1 MLVDAASMGAAEQR
15 LFESGMPV
23 AALMEKV
30 GLAMAAW
37 LLARRDLLR
46 HGVVVLVGPGHNG
59 GDGLV
64 VARELH
70 LAGIEVSL
78 WCPLP
83 IRKTLT
89 AEHLRHGEWL
99 GLRQRIQEPDPG
111 GSELWLDAVFG
122 LGQSR
127 PLPELLADLF
137 RRRQQLRPGALISLD
152 VPSGLCSD
160 QGTVLGEQAACA
172 SVTLSVGW
180 LKRGLS
186 LDPARS
192 WVGALVRID
201 LGLPSAV
208 LGNAAAVLPRRLP
221 VSESCSAPLPPL
233 PPTAMKYERGRCLVV
248 AGSDRYPGAA
258 HLALR
263 GAMAS
268 GCGCGCVQAVVPPR
282 LQSSLWQVLPEAMQL
297 EDGVIPERLD
307 AVLVGPGLGES
318 THWWSQWSEQMLSV
332 AGLLVLDADGLNG
345 LAASPQGWRWLLKRR
360 GPTCLTPHAAEFSQL
375 FPDCDAGDAL
385 EKAIAAARCS
395 RCCILLK
402 GAHSV
407 LADPSGAAVV
417 LAGTSPRVART
428 GLGDL
433 LAGFVIG
440 WGAQGVAAQQQPG
453 LESFAA
459 AAALHGLAAARAR
472 SSDAST
478 IADCLKINTARCQKK
493 QTTMFNEV

>member
-1 MLVDAASMGAAEQR
+1 MAAVEQS
-15 LFESGMPV
+15 LFDSGMPV

-70 LAGIEVSL
+70 LAGLAVSL

-83 IRKTLT
+83 IRKPLT

-99 GLRQRIQEPDPG
+99 GLRRLAQEPDPG
-111 GSELWLDAVFG
+111 GAALWVDAVFG

-127 PLPELLADLF
+127 PLPAALEDLF
-137 RRRQQLRPGALISLD
+137 RRRQQMRPGALISLD
-152 VPSGLCSD
+152 VPSGLCTD
-160 QGTVLGEQAACA
+160 RGIVLGEQAASA
-172 SVTLSVGW
+172 SATLSVGW
-180 LKRGLS
+180 LKRGLC
-186 LDPARS
+186 LDPARP
-192 WVGALVRID
+192 WVGALVRMD
-201 LGLPSAV
+201 LGLSPAV
-208 LGNAAAVLPRRLP
+208 MGEAAAVLPRRLP
-221 VSESCSAPLPPL
+221 VAEARTAPFPPL
-233 PPTAMKYERGRCLVV
+233 SPTAMKYERGRCLVV

-268 GCGCGCVQAVVPPR
+268 GCGSVQAVVPPR
-282 LQSSLWQVLPEAMQL
+282 LQSSLWQVLPEVMQL
-297 EDGVIPERLD
+297 DDGLIPERLD
-307 AVLVGPGLGES
+307 AVLIGPGLGEPI
-318 THWWSQWSEQMLSV
+318 HWWNQWSEQLRGV
-332 AGLLVLDADGLNG
+332 AGLLVLDADGING
-345 LAASPQGWRWLLKRR
+345 LAANPEGWRWLSQRQ
-360 GPTCLTPHAAEFSQL
+360 GPTWLTPHAAEFARL
-375 FPDCDAGDAL
+375 FPDCAEGDVL
-385 EKAIAAARCS
+385 ERAIAAARCS

-417 LAGTSPRVART
+417 LTDTAPHAART

-433 LAGFVIG
+433 LAGFVTG
-440 WGAQGVAAQQQPG
+440 WGAQAVAAQQQPG
-453 LESFAA
+453 VESFAA
-459 AAALHGLAAARAR
+459 ASALHGLAARRAC
-472 SSDAST
+472 STDASA
-478 IADCLKINTARCQKK
+478 IADCLKILAAQCQKK

>member
-1 MLVDAASMGAAEQR
+1 MDAAEQR
-15 LFESGMPV
+15 LFDSGMPI

-37 LLARRDLLR
+37 LLARRDLLHR
-46 HGVVVLVGPGHNG
+46 GVVVLVGPGHNG

-64 VARELH
+64 VARELN

-83 IRKTLT
+83 IRKPLT

-99 GLRQRIQEPDPG
+99 GLRRLAEEPDPG
-111 GSELWLDAVFG
+111 GAALWVDAVFG

-127 PLPELLADLF
+127 SLPESLADLF

-160 QGTVLGEQAACA
+160 HGTVLGEQAACA
-172 SVTLSVGW
+172 AVTLSVGW
-180 LKRGLS
+180 LKRGLC
-186 LDPARS
+186 LDPARP

-201 LGLPSAV
+201 LGLPPALV
-208 LGNAAAVLPRRLP
+208 GNAAAVLPRRLP
-221 VSESCSAPLPPL
+221 VGEACTAPLPAL

-248 AGSDRYPGAA
+248 AGSDQYPGAA

-268 GCGCGCVQAVVPPR
+268 GCGCVQAVVPPC
-282 LQSSLWQVLPEAMQL
+282 LQSSLWQVLPEVMQL
-297 EDGVIPERLD
+297 EEGVIPDRLD
-307 AVLVGPGLGES
+307 AVLVGPGLGNPS
-318 THWWSQWSEQMLSV
+318 RWWNQWSEQLCTV
-332 AGLLVLDADGLNG
+332 AGLLVLDADGINA
-345 LAASPQGWRWLLKRR
+345 LASSPEGWRWLLQRQ
-360 GPTCLTPHAAEFSQL
+360 GPTWLTPHAAEFARL
-375 FPDCDAGDAL
+375 FPDCGAADAL

-407 LADPSGAAVV
+407 LADPSGMAVV
-417 LAGTSPRVART
+417 LTGTPPRVART

-433 LAGFVIG
+433 LAGFATG
-440 WGAQGVAAQQQPG
+440 WGAQAVAAQQQPG
-453 LESFAA
+453 LESFTA

-478 IADCLKINTARCQKK
+478 VADCLKINTARCQKK

>member
-1 MLVDAASMGAAEQR
+1 MAALEQR
-15 LFESGMPV
+15 LFDSGMPV

-37 LLARRDLLR
+37 LLQRGDLLR

-70 LAGIEVSL
+70 LAGIAVSL

-83 IRKTLT
+83 IRKPLT
-89 AEHLRHGEWL
+89 AEHLRHGQWL
-99 GLRQRIQEPDPG
+99 GLRRLAQEPDPG
-111 GSELWLDAVFG
+111 SAELWVDAVFG

-127 PLPELLADLF
+127 PLPASLADLF
-137 RRRQQLRPGALISLD
+137 RLREQLQPGALISLD

-160 QGTVLGEQAACA
+160 HGSVLGAQAACA
-172 SVTLSVGW
+172 LATLSVGW
-180 LKRGLS
+180 LKRGLC
-186 LDPARS
+186 LDPARA
-192 WVGALVRID
+192 WVGALVRMD
-201 LGLPSAV
+201 LGLSPV
-208 LGNAAAVLPRRLP
+208 VMGDTAAVLPRRLP
-221 VSESCSAPLPPL
+221 VGEARTAPFPPL

-258 HLALR
+258 HLALQ

-268 GCGCGCVQAVVPPR
+268 GCGSVQAVVPPR
-282 LQSSLWQVLPEAMQL
+282 LQSSLWQVLPEVMQL
-297 EDGVIPERLD
+297 EDQLIPDRLD
-307 AVLVGPGLGES
+307 AVLVGPGLGDPS
-318 THWWSQWSEQMLSV
+318 HWWNQWSQQMLSIS
-332 AGLLVLDADGLNG
+332 GLVVLDADGING
-345 LAASPQGWRWLLKRR
+345 LAASPEGWRWLLQRQ
-360 GPTCLTPHAAEFSQL
+360 GPTWLTPHAAEFARL
-375 FPDCDAGDAL
+375 FPDIDAGDAL
-385 EKAIAAARCS
+385 SRAIAAARCS

-407 LADPSGAAVV
+407 LADPSGEAVV
-417 LAGTSPRVART
+417 LTGTSPHVART

-433 LAGFVIG
+433 LAGFATG
-440 WGAQGVAAQQQPG
+440 WGAQVVAAQQQPR

-459 AAALHGLAAARAR
+459 ATALHGLAACRAR
-472 SSDAST
+472 SSDASA

>member
-1 MLVDAASMGAAEQR
+1 MAAVEQR
-15 LFESGMPV
+15 LFDSGMPV

-30 GLAMAAW
+30 GLAMASW

-46 HGVVVLVGPGHNG
+46 HGVVVLIGPGHNG

-64 VARELH
+64 LARELH
-70 LAGIEVSL
+70 LAGIAVSL

-83 IRKTLT
+83 IRKPLT
-89 AEHLRHGEWL
+89 ADHLRHGEWL
-99 GLRQRIQEPDPG
+99 GLRRLAQEPDPG
-111 GSELWLDAVFG
+111 GSVLWVDAVFG

-127 PLPELLADLF
+127 PLPEALVDLF

-160 QGTVLGEQAACA
+160 HGTVLGEQAACA
-172 SVTLSVGW
+172 LATLSVGW
-180 LKRGLS
+180 LKRGLC
-186 LDPARS
+186 LDSARP
-192 WVGALVRID
+192 WVGEMVRID
-201 LGLPSAV
+201 LGLSAQLIGDAV
-208 LGNAAAVLPRRLP
+208 AASPRRLP
-221 VSESCSAPLPPL
+221 VGEARTAPFPPL
-233 PPTAMKYERGRCLVV
+233 SPTAMKYERGRCLVV

-268 GCGCGCVQAVVPPR
+268 GCGCVQAVVPPR
-282 LQSSLWQVLPEAMQL
+282 LQSSLWQVLPEVMQL
-297 EDGVIPERLD
+297 EDGLIPERLD
-307 AVLVGPGLGES
+307 AVLLGPGLGDPS
-318 THWWSQWSEQMLSV
+318 HWWNQWSPQTLSF
-332 AGLLVLDADGLNG
+332 AGLLVLDADGING
-345 LAASPQGWRWLLKRR
+345 LATSPEGWPWLLKRR
-360 GPTCLTPHAAEFSQL
+360 GATWLTPHAAEFSRL
-375 FPDCDAGDAL
+375 FPDCVAGDAL

-417 LAGTSPRVART
+417 LTGTTPRVART
-428 GLGDL
+428 GLGDV
-433 LAGFVIG
+433 LAGFATG
-440 WGAQGVAAQQQPG
+440 WGAKAVAAQQQPG
-453 LESFAA
+453 LESFTA

-472 SSDAST
+472 SSDASA

>member
-1 MLVDAASMGAAEQR
+1 MAALEQR
-15 LFESGMPV
+15 LFDSGMPV

-37 LLARRDLLR
+37 LLQRGDLLR

-70 LAGIEVSL
+70 LAGIAVSL

-83 IRKTLT
+83 IRKPLT
-89 AEHLRHGEWL
+89 AEHLRHGQWL
-99 GLRQRIQEPDPG
+99 GLRRLAQEPDPG
-111 GSELWLDAVFG
+111 SAELWVDAVFG

-127 PLPELLADLF
+127 PLPASLADLF
-137 RRRQQLRPGALISLD
+137 RLREQLQPGALISLD

-160 QGTVLGEQAACA
+160 HGSVLGAQAACA
-172 SVTLSVGW
+172 SATLSVGW
-180 LKRGLS
+180 LKRGLC
-186 LDPARS
+186 LDPARA
-192 WVGALVRID
+192 WVGALVRMD
-201 LGLPSAV
+201 LGLSPV
-208 LGNAAAVLPRRLP
+208 VMGDTAAVLPRRLP
-221 VSESCSAPLPPL
+221 VGEARKAPFPPL

-258 HLALR
+258 HLALQ

-268 GCGCGCVQAVVPPR
+268 GCGSVQAVVPPR
-282 LQSSLWQVLPEAMQL
+282 LQSSLWQVLPEVMQL
-297 EDGVIPERLD
+297 EDQLIPDRLD
-307 AVLVGPGLGES
+307 AVLVGPGLGDPS
-318 THWWSQWSEQMLSV
+318 HWWNQWSQQMLSIS
-332 AGLLVLDADGLNG
+332 GLVVLDADGING
-345 LAASPQGWRWLLKRR
+345 LAASPEGWRWLLQRQ
-360 GPTCLTPHAAEFSQL
+360 GPTWLTPHAAEFARL
-375 FPDCDAGDAL
+375 FPDIDAGDAL
-385 EKAIAAARCS
+385 SRAIAAARCS

-407 LADPSGAAVV
+407 LADPSGEAVV
-417 LAGTSPRVART
+417 LTGTSPHVART

-433 LAGFVIG
+433 LAGFATG
-440 WGAQGVAAQQQPG
+440 WGAQVVAAQQPPR

-459 AAALHGLAAARAR
+459 ATALHGLAACRAR
-472 SSDAST
+472 SSDASA

>member
-1 MLVDAASMGAAEQR
+1 MGAAEQR
-15 LFESGMPV
+15 LFDSGMPV

-46 HGVVVLVGPGHNG
+46 RGVVVLVGPGHNG

-64 VARELH
+64 VAREFN

-83 IRKTLT
+83 IRKPLT
-89 AEHLRHGEWL
+89 AQHLRHGEWL
-99 GLRQRIQEPDPG
+99 GLQRLAEVPNPG
-111 GSELWLDAVFG
+111 GPALWVDAVFG
-122 LGQSR
+122 LGQSL
-127 PLPELLADLF
+127 PLPESLADLF
-137 RRRQQLRPGALISLD
+137 RRRQQLQPGALISLD

-160 QGTVLGEQAACA
+160 YGTVLGEQAACA

-180 LKRGLS
+180 LKRGLC
-186 LDPARS
+186 LDPARP

-201 LGLPSAV
+201 LGLPPAV
-208 LGNAAAVLPRRLP
+208 VSNAAPVLPRRLP
-221 VSESCSAPLPPL
+221 VGEAFTAPLPAL
-233 PPTAMKYERGRCLVV
+233 PPTAMKYQRGRCLVV
-248 AGSDRYPGAA
+248 AGSDHYPGAA

-268 GCGCGCVQAVVPPR
+268 GCGCVQAVVPPR
-282 LQSSLWQVLPEAMQL
+282 LQSSLWQVLPEVMQL
-297 EDGVIPERLD
+297 KDGLISERLD

-318 THWWSQWSEQMLSV
+318 SHWWNQWSEQMLSV
-332 AGLLVLDADGLNG
+332 AGLLVLDADGING
-345 LAASPQGWRWLLKRR
+345 LAASPEGWRWLLQRQ
-360 GPTCLTPHAAEFSQL
+360 GPTWLTPHAAEFARL
-375 FPDCDAGDAL
+375 FPDCGSGDAL
-385 EKAIAAARCS
+385 ERAISAARCS
-395 RCCILLK
+395 GCCILLK

-417 LAGTSPRVART
+417 LTGTTPRVART

-433 LAGFVIG
+433 LAGFATG
-440 WGAQGVAAQQQPG
+440 WGAQAVAAQQQPG

-459 AAALHGLAAARAR
+459 AASLHGFAAARAH

>member
-1 MLVDAASMGAAEQR
+1 MGAAEQR

-99 GLRQRIQEPDPG
+99 GLRQLIEEPDPG
-111 GSELWLDAVFG
+111 GAELWLDAVFG

-152 VPSGLCSD
+152 VPSGLRSD
-160 QGTVLGEQAACA
+160 QGTVLGELAACA

-180 LKRGLS
+180 LKRGLC

-201 LGLPSAV
+201 LGLPPAV
-208 LGNAAAVLPRRLP
+208 RVMRLRR
-221 VSESCSAPLPPL
+221 
-233 PPTAMKYERGRCLVV
+233 
-248 AGSDRYPGAA
+248 
-258 HLALR
+258 
-263 GAMAS
+263 
-268 GCGCGCVQAVVPPR
+268 Q
-282 LQSSLWQVLPEAMQL
+282 
-297 EDGVIPERLD
+297 
-307 AVLVGPGLGES
+307 
-318 THWWSQWSEQMLSV
+318 
-332 AGLLVLDADGLNG
+332 
-345 LAASPQGWRWLLKRR
+345 
-360 GPTCLTPHAAEFSQL
+360 
-375 FPDCDAGDAL
+375 
-385 EKAIAAARCS
+385 
-395 RCCILLK
+395 
-402 GAHSV
+402 
-407 LADPSGAAVV
+407 
-417 LAGTSPRVART
+417 
-428 GLGDL
+428 
-433 LAGFVIG
+433 
-440 WGAQGVAAQQQPG
+440 
-453 LESFAA
+453 
-459 AAALHGLAAARAR
+459 
-472 SSDAST
+472 
-478 IADCLKINTARCQKK
+478 
-493 QTTMFNEV
+493 

>member
-1 MLVDAASMGAAEQR
+1 MAALEQR
-15 LFESGMPV
+15 LFDSGMPV

-37 LLARRDLLR
+37 LLARRELLR

-83 IRKTLT
+83 IRKPLT

-99 GLRQRIQEPDPG
+99 GLQRLGHDPDPADAA
-111 GSELWLDAVFG
+111 LWLDAIFG

-127 PLPELLADLF
+127 PLPEALADLF
-137 RRRQQLRPGALISLD
+137 RRRQQLQPGALVSLD

-160 QGTVLGEQAACA
+160 HGTVLGEQAACA
-172 SVTLSVGW
+172 AATLSVGW
-180 LKRGLS
+180 LKRGLC
-186 LDPARS
+186 LDPARP

-201 LGLPSAV
+201 LGLSPAV
-208 LGNAAAVLPRRLP
+208 MGNDAAVLPRRLP
-221 VSESCSAPLPPL
+221 VGEACSTPLPPL
-233 PPTAMKYERGRCLVV
+233 PLTAMKYERGRCLVV

-268 GCGCGCVQAVVPPR
+268 GCGCVQAVVPPR
-282 LQSSLWQVLPEAMQL
+282 LQSCLWQVLPEVMQL
-297 EDGVIPERLD
+297 QDRVISDRLD
-307 AVLVGPGLGES
+307 AVLVGPGLGDS
-318 THWWSQWSEQMLSV
+318 TLWWNQWSEQLRSF
-332 AGLLVLDADGLNG
+332 AGLLVVDADGING
-345 LAASPQGWRWLLKRR
+345 LAASLEGWRWLLQRQ
-360 GPTCLTPHAAEFSQL
+360 GPTWLTPHAAEFSRL
-375 FPDCDAGDAL
+375 FPDCVAGDAL
-385 EKAIAAARCS
+385 ERAIAAARCS

-417 LAGTSPRVART
+417 MTGTSPQVART

-433 LAGFVIG
+433 LAGFVTG
-440 WGAQGVAAQQQPG
+440 LGAQAVAAGQPPD
-453 LESFAA
+453 LESLVAA
-459 AAALHGLAAARAR
+459 SALHAWAARRAR
-472 SSDAST
+472 SSDASA
-478 IADCLKINTARCQKK
+478 IADCLKIRTARCQKK

>member
-1 MLVDAASMGAAEQR
+1 MAALEQR
-15 LFESGMPV
+15 LFDSGMPV

-37 LLARRDLLR
+37 LLARRELLC

-70 LAGIEVSL
+70 LAGIAVSL

-83 IRKTLT
+83 IRKPLT

-99 GLRQRIQEPDPG
+99 GLRRLAQEPDPG
-111 GSELWLDAVFG
+111 GAALWVDAVFG

-127 PLPELLADLF
+127 PLPESLGDLF
-137 RRRQQLRPGALISLD
+137 QRRQQMRPGALVSLD

-160 QGTVLGEQAACA
+160 HGTVLGEQAACA
-172 SVTLSVGW
+172 AATLSVGW
-180 LKRGLS
+180 LKRGLC
-186 LDPARS
+186 LDPARP
-192 WVGALVRID
+192 WVGALVRMD
-201 LGLPSAV
+201 LGLTPAV
-208 LGNAAAVLPRRLP
+208 MGNAAAVLPRRLP
-221 VSESCSAPLPPL
+221 VEDARTAPCPPL

-268 GCGCGCVQAVVPPR
+268 GCGCVQAVVPPR
-282 LQSSLWQVLPEAMQL
+282 LQSSLWQVLPEVMQL
-297 EDGVIPERLD
+297 EDRLIPERLD
-307 AVLVGPGLGES
+307 AVVVGPGLGAP
-318 THWWSQWSEQMLSV
+318 TQWWNQWSEGMLGV
-332 AGLLVLDADGLNG
+332 AGLLVLDADGING
-345 LAASPQGWRWLLKRR
+345 LAASPEGWRWLLQRQ
-360 GPTCLTPHAAEFSQL
+360 GPTWLTPHAAEFARL
-375 FPDCDAGDAL
+375 FPDCGEGDAL
-385 EKAIAAARCS
+385 ERAIAAARCS

-417 LAGTSPRVART
+417 LMGTSPRAART

-433 LAGFVIG
+433 LAGFVTG
-440 WGAQGVAAQQQPG
+440 WGAQVIAAQQQPG
-453 LESFAA
+453 LEWFAA
-459 AAALHGLAAARAR
+459 ATALHGLAAARAR
-472 SSDAST
+472 SSDASA

>member
-1 MLVDAASMGAAEQR
+1 MGAAEQR
-15 LFESGMPV
+15 LFDSGMPV

-46 HGVVVLVGPGHNG
+46 CGVVVLVGPGHNG

-64 VARELH
+64 VARELN

-83 IRKTLT
+83 IRKPLT
-89 AEHLRHGEWL
+89 AQHLRHGEWL
-99 GLRQRIQEPDPG
+99 GLQRLAEEPNPG
-111 GSELWLDAVFG
+111 GSALWVNAVFG

-127 PLPELLADLF
+127 PLPESLADLF
-137 RRRQQLRPGALISLD
+137 RRRQQLQPGALISLD

-160 QGTVLGEQAACA
+160 HGTVLGEQAACA

-180 LKRGLS
+180 LKRGLC
-186 LDPARS
+186 LDPARP

-201 LGLPSAV
+201 LGLPPALV
-208 LGNAAAVLPRRLP
+208 GNAAAVLPRRLP
-221 VSESCSAPLPPL
+221 VGEACTAPLPAL

-248 AGSDRYPGAA
+248 AGSDHYPGAA

-268 GCGCGCVQAVVPPR
+268 GCGCVQAVVPPC
-282 LQSSLWQVLPEAMQL
+282 LQSSLWQVLPEVMQL
-297 EDGVIPERLD
+297 EEGGIPDRLD
-307 AVLVGPGLGES
+307 AVLVGPGLGNPS
-318 THWWSQWSEQMLSV
+318 RWWNQWSEQLRTV
-332 AGLLVLDADGLNG
+332 AGLLVLDADGINA
-345 LAASPQGWRWLLKRR
+345 LASSPEGWRWLLQRQ
-360 GPTCLTPHAAEFSQL
+360 GPTWLTPHAAEFARL
-375 FPDCDAGDAL
+375 FPDCGAADAL

-407 LADPSGAAVV
+407 LADPSGEAVV
-417 LAGTSPRVART
+417 LTGTTPRVART

-433 LAGFVIG
+433 LAGFATG
-440 WGAQGVAAQQQPG
+440 WGAQAVAAQQQPG
-453 LESFAA
+453 LESFTA

-478 IADCLKINTARCQKK
+478 VADCLKINTARCQKK

>member
-1 MLVDAASMGAAEQR
+1 MAAVEQR
-15 LFESGMPV
+15 LFDSGMPV

-30 GLAMAAW
+30 GLAMTAW

-70 LAGIEVSL
+70 LAGVEVSL

-83 IRKTLT
+83 IRKPLT

-99 GLRQRIQEPDPG
+99 GLRRLAQEPDPG
-111 GSELWLDAVFG
+111 GAALWLDAVFG

-127 PLPELLADLF
+127 PLPQSLVDLF
-137 RRRQQLRPGALISLD
+137 RRREQMRPGALISLD

-160 QGTVLGEQAACA
+160 QGAVLGEQAACA
-172 SVTLSVGW
+172 SATLSVGW
-180 LKRGLS
+180 LKRGLC
-186 LDPARS
+186 LDPARP

-201 LGLPSAV
+201 LGFSPAV
-208 LGNAAAVLPRRLP
+208 MGDATAVLPRRLP
-221 VSESCSAPLPPL
+221 VEEATTTPFPPL

-258 HLALR
+258 YLALR

-268 GCGCGCVQAVVPPR
+268 GCGCVQAAVPPR
-282 LQSSLWQVLPEAMQL
+282 LQSGLWQVLPEVMQL
-297 EDGVIPERLD
+297 EDGLIPDRLD
-307 AVLVGPGLGES
+307 AVLAGPGLGDPS
-318 THWWSQWSEQMLSV
+318 HWWNQWSEQLLSV
-332 AGLLVLDADGLNG
+332 AGLLVLDADGING
-345 LAASPQGWRWLLKRR
+345 LAASPEGWRWLLQRQ
-360 GPTCLTPHAAEFSQL
+360 GPTWLTPHAAEFVRL
-375 FPDCDAGDAL
+375 FPHCDEGDAL
-385 EKAIAAARCS
+385 GKAIAAARCS
-395 RCCILLK
+395 GCCVLLK

-417 LAGTSPRVART
+417 LTGTSPRAART

-433 LAGFVIG
+433 LAGFAAG
-440 WGAQGVAAQQQPG
+440 WGAQVVAAQHQPG

-459 AAALHGLAAARAR
+459 AMALHGLAAQRAR
-472 SSDAST
+472 SSDASA
-478 IADCLKINTARCQKK
+478 IADCLKTLTAQCQKK

>member
-1 MLVDAASMGAAEQR
+1 MVAVEQR
-15 LFESGMPV
+15 LFDSGMPV

-46 HGVVVLVGPGHNG
+46 NGVVVLVGPGHNG

-83 IRKTLT
+83 IRKPLT
-89 AEHLRHGEWL
+89 AEHRRHGDWL
-99 GLRQRIQEPDPG
+99 GLRCLAEEPDPADAA
-111 GSELWLDAVFG
+111 LWLDAIFG

-127 PLPELLADLF
+127 PLPESLADLF
-137 RRRQQLRPGALISLD
+137 RRRQQMQPGALVSLD

-160 QGTVLGEQAACA
+160 HGTVLGEQAACA
-172 SVTLSVGW
+172 SVTLCVGW
-180 LKRGLS
+180 LKRGLC

-201 LGLPSAV
+201 LGLPTALMGDFALEV
-208 LGNAAAVLPRRLP
+208 PRRLP
-221 VSESCSAPLPPL
+221 VGEASTVPLPPL
-233 PPTAMKYERGRCLVV
+233 PLTAMKYERGRCLVV
-248 AGSDRYPGAA
+248 AGSDHYPGAA

-268 GCGCGCVQAVVPPR
+268 GCGCVQAVVPPS
-282 LQSSLWQVLPEAMQL
+282 LQASLWQVLPEVMQL
-297 EDGVIPERLD
+297 EDGLIPDRLD
-307 AVLVGPGLGES
+307 AVLVGPGMGDAFR
-318 THWWSQWSEQMLSV
+318 WWPQWSQQLRSF
-332 AGLLVLDADGLNG
+332 AGLLVLDADGINA
-345 LAASPQGWRWLLKRR
+345 LAACSEGWRWLLQRQ
-360 GPTCLTPHAAEFSQL
+360 GPTWLTPHAAEFARL
-375 FPDCDAGDAL
+375 FPEAGEGDAL
-385 EKAIAAARCS
+385 ERVIEATRCS

-407 LADPSGAAVV
+407 LADASGAAV
-417 LAGTSPRVART
+417 LLTETSPWVART

-433 LAGFVIG
+433 LAGFVTG
-440 WGAQGVAAQQQPG
+440 WGAKAVAAQQPPG

-459 AAALHGLAAARAR
+459 AAALHGLAACRAR
-472 SSDAST
+472 STDAST
-478 IADCLKINTARCQKK
+478 IADCLKILTARCQKK
-493 QTTMFNEV
+493 QTKMFNKV

>member
-1 MLVDAASMGAAEQR
+1 MAALEQR
-15 LFESGMPV
+15 LFDSGMPV

-37 LLARRDLLR
+37 LLQRGDLLR

-70 LAGIEVSL
+70 LAGIAVSL

-83 IRKTLT
+83 IRKPLT
-89 AEHLRHGEWL
+89 AEHLRHGQWL
-99 GLRQRIQEPDPG
+99 GLRRLAQEPDPG
-111 GSELWLDAVFG
+111 SAELWVDAVFG

-127 PLPELLADLF
+127 PLPASLADLF
-137 RRRQQLRPGALISLD
+137 RLREQLQPGALISLD

-160 QGTVLGEQAACA
+160 HGSVLGAQAACA
-172 SVTLSVGW
+172 LATLSVGW
-180 LKRGLS
+180 LKRGLC
-186 LDPARS
+186 LDPARA
-192 WVGALVRID
+192 WVGALVRMD
-201 LGLPSAV
+201 LGLSPV
-208 LGNAAAVLPRRLP
+208 VMGDTAAVLPRRLP
-221 VSESCSAPLPPL
+221 VGEARKAPFPPL

-258 HLALR
+258 HLALQ

-268 GCGCGCVQAVVPPR
+268 GCGSVQAVVPPR
-282 LQSSLWQVLPEAMQL
+282 LQSSLWQVLPEVMQL
-297 EDGVIPERLD
+297 EDQLIPDRLD
-307 AVLVGPGLGES
+307 AVLVGPGLGDPS
-318 THWWSQWSEQMLSV
+318 HWWNQWSQQMLSIS
-332 AGLLVLDADGLNG
+332 GLVVLDADGING
-345 LAASPQGWRWLLKRR
+345 LAASPEGWRWLLQRQ
-360 GPTCLTPHAAEFSQL
+360 GPTWLTPHAAEFARL
-375 FPDCDAGDAL
+375 FPDIDAGDAL
-385 EKAIAAARCS
+385 SRAIAAARCS

-407 LADPSGAAVV
+407 LADPSGEAVV
-417 LAGTSPRVART
+417 LTGTSPHVART

-433 LAGFVIG
+433 LAGFATG
-440 WGAQGVAAQQQPG
+440 WGAQVVAAQQPPR

-459 AAALHGLAAARAR
+459 ATALHGLAACHAR
-472 SSDAST
+472 SSDASA

>member
-1 MLVDAASMGAAEQR
+1 MAALEQT
-15 LFESGMPV
+15 LFDSGMPV

-37 LLARRDLLR
+37 LLARRDLLH

-70 LAGIEVSL
+70 LAGIAVSL

-83 IRKTLT
+83 IRKPLT
-89 AEHLRHGEWL
+89 TQHLRHGEWL
-99 GLRQRIQEPDPG
+99 GVRRLAQEPDPG
-111 GSELWLDAVFG
+111 GAELWLDAVFG

-160 QGTVLGEQAACA
+160 HGIVLGEQAACA

-180 LKRGLS
+180 LKCGLC
-186 LDPARS
+186 LDPARP
-192 WVGALVRID
+192 WVGALVRMD
-201 LGLPSAV
+201 LGLAPAV
-208 LGNAAAVLPRRLP
+208 MGDSAAVLPRRLP
-221 VSESCSAPLPPL
+221 VGEARTAPFPPL
-233 PPTAMKYERGRCLVV
+233 SPTAMKYERGRCLVV

-268 GCGCGCVQAVVPPR
+268 GCGSVQAVVPPC
-282 LQSSLWQVLPEAMQL
+282 LQSGLWQVLPEVMQL
-297 EDGVIPERLD
+297 EDGLIPERLD
-307 AVLVGPGLGES
+307 AVLVGPGLGEPS
-318 THWWSQWSEQMLSV
+318 HWWNQWSEEMLGF
-332 AGLLVLDADGLNG
+332 AGLLVLDADGING
-345 LAASPQGWRWLLKRR
+345 LAASPEGWRWLLKRQ
-360 GPTCLTPHAAEFSQL
+360 GPTWLTPHAAEFSRL
-375 FPDCDAGDAL
+375 FPNCGAGDAL
-385 EKAIAAARCS
+385 KRAIAAARCS

-407 LADPSGAAVV
+407 LADPSGASVV
-417 LAGTSPRVART
+417 LTGTSPRVART

-433 LAGFVIG
+433 LAGFATG
-440 WGAQGVAAQQQPG
+440 WGAKAVAAQQHPG

-459 AAALHGLAAARAR
+459 ATALHGLAARRAR
-472 SSDAST
+472 SSDASA
-478 IADCLKINTARCQKK
+478 IADCLKILTARCQKK

>member
-1 MLVDAASMGAAEQR
+1 MAACEQR
-15 LFESGMPV
+15 LFDSGMPV

-70 LAGIEVSL
+70 LAGVEVSL

-83 IRKTLT
+83 IRKPLT

-99 GLRQRIQEPDPG
+99 GLQRLADEPDPG
-111 GSELWLDAVFG
+111 GAALWLDAVFG

-127 PLPELLADLF
+127 PLPEFLADLF
-137 RRRQQLRPGALISLD
+137 RRRQQLQPGSLISLD
-152 VPSGLCSD
+152 LPSGLCSD

-180 LKRGLS
+180 IKRGLC
-186 LDPARS
+186 LDPARP

-201 LGLPSAV
+201 LGLPPSV
-208 LGNAAAVLPRRLP
+208 MSNAAAVLPRRLP
-221 VSESCSAPLPPL
+221 VTEACSAPLPPL

-268 GCGCGCVQAVVPPR
+268 GCGCVQAVVPPR
-282 LQSSLWQVLPEAMQL
+282 LQSGLWQVLPEVMQL

-318 THWWSQWSEQMLSV
+318 SHWWNQWSEQMLSV
-332 AGLLVLDADGLNG
+332 AGLLVLDADGING
-345 LAASPQGWRWLLKRR
+345 LAASPEGWRWLLKRR
-360 GPTCLTPHAAEFSQL
+360 GPTWLTPHAAEFARL
-375 FPDCDAGDAL
+375 FPDCGADDAL
-385 EKAIAAARCS
+385 ERAMSAARCS
-395 RCCILLK
+395 GCCILLK

-417 LAGTSPRVART
+417 LTGTTPRVART
-428 GLGDL
+428 GLGDV
-433 LAGFVIG
+433 LAGFATG
-440 WGAQGVAAQQQPG
+440 WGAQAVAAQQQPG
-453 LESFAA
+453 LESFTA
-459 AAALHGLAAARAR
+459 AAALHGLAAVRAR
-472 SSDAST
+472 SSDASA
-478 IADCLKINTARCQKK
+478 IADCLKINTALCQKK

>member
-1 MLVDAASMGAAEQR
+1 MDAASMVAVERR
-15 LFESGMPV
+15 LFDSGMPV

-30 GLAMAAW
+30 GLAMATW

-70 LAGIEVSL
+70 LAGVEVSL

-83 IRKTLT
+83 IRKPLT
-89 AEHLRHGEWL
+89 AEHRRHGEWL
-99 GLRQRIQEPDPG
+99 GLRCLAEEPEPADPA
-111 GSELWLDAVFG
+111 LWLDAIFG
-122 LGQSR
+122 LAQSR
-127 PLPELLADLF
+127 PLPESLADLF
-137 RRRQQLRPGALISLD
+137 RRRQQMQPGALVSLD

-160 QGTVLGEQAACA
+160 HGTVLGEQAACA

-180 LKRGLS
+180 LKRGLC
-186 LDPARS
+186 LDPARP

-201 LGLPSAV
+201 LGLSPAV
-208 LGNAAAVLPRRLP
+208 MGDAAAALPRCLP
-221 VSESCSAPLPPL
+221 VGEASTAPLSPL
-233 PPTAMKYERGRCLVV
+233 PLTAMKYERGRCLVV

-268 GCGCGCVQAVVPPR
+268 GCGCVQAVVPPP
-282 LQSSLWQVLPEAMQL
+282 LQSSLWQVLPEVMQL
-297 EDGVIPERLD
+297 EEGLIPDRLD
-307 AVLVGPGLGES
+307 AVLVGPGLGEP
-318 THWWSQWSEQMLSV
+318 THWWDKWSEQLRSF
-332 AGLLVLDADGLNG
+332 AGLLVLDADGINA
-345 LAASPQGWRWLLKRR
+345 LAASSEGWRWLLQRQ
-360 GPTCLTPHAAEFSQL
+360 GPTWLTPHAAEFSRL
-375 FPDCDAGDAL
+375 FPDCDAADVL

-395 RCCILLK
+395 CCCILLK

-407 LADPSGAAVV
+407 LADSSGAAVV
-417 LAGTSPRVART
+417 LTGTSPRVART

-433 LAGFVIG
+433 LAGFVTG
-440 WGAQGVAAQQQPG
+440 WGAKAVATQQQPG

-459 AAALHGLAAARAR
+459 AAALHGLAAYRAR

-478 IADCLKINTARCQKK
+478 IADCLKILTARCQKK
-493 QTTMFNEV
+493 QTTMFNKV

>member
-1 MLVDAASMGAAEQR
+1 MAAVEQR
-15 LFESGMPV
+15 LFDSGMPV

-70 LAGIEVSL
+70 LAGVEVSL

-83 IRKTLT
+83 IRKPLT

-99 GLRQRIQEPDPG
+99 GLRRLAQEPDPG
-111 GSELWLDAVFG
+111 ATALWLDAVFG
-122 LGQSR
+122 LGQNR
-127 PLPELLADLF
+127 PLPESLVDLF
-137 RRRQQLRPGALISLD
+137 RRREQMRPGALISLD

-172 SVTLSVGW
+172 SATLSVGW
-180 LKRGLS
+180 YKRGLC
-186 LDPARS
+186 LDPARA
-192 WVGALVRID
+192 WVGALARID
-201 LGLPSAV
+201 LGLSPAV
-208 LGNAAAVLPRRLP
+208 MGDATAVLPRRLP
-221 VSESCSAPLPPL
+221 VEEACSAPLPPL
-233 PPTAMKYERGRCLVV
+233 PPTAMKYERGRCLVM

-263 GAMAS
+263 GAMGS
-268 GCGCGCVQAVVPPR
+268 GCGCVQAVVPPC
-282 LQSSLWQVLPEAMQL
+282 LQSSLWQVLPEVMQL
-297 EDGVIPERLD
+297 EDGVIPDRLD
-307 AVLVGPGLGES
+307 AVLVGPGVGGPS
-318 THWWSQWSEQMLSV
+318 HWWNHWSEQLLSV
-332 AGLLVLDADGLNG
+332 AGLLVLDADGING
-345 LAASPQGWRWLLKRR
+345 LAASPEGWRWLLQRQ
-360 GPTCLTPHAAEFSQL
+360 GPTWLTPHAAEFARL
-375 FPDCDAGDAL
+375 FPHCDEGDAFG
-385 EKAIAAARCS
+385 KAIAAARCS
-395 RCCILLK
+395 GCCVLLK

-417 LAGTSPRVART
+417 LTGTTPRVART

-433 LAGFVIG
+433 LAGFATG
-440 WGAQGVAAQQQPG
+440 WGAQAVAAQQQPG
-453 LESFAA
+453 LESFTA
-459 AAALHGLAAARAR
+459 AAALHGLAAVRAR
-472 SSDAST
+472 SSDASA